1 MRHII
6 LLAQLLLIVLLLIS
20 KSFAQ
25 TGNEGEV
32 IKPDTVIITET
43 NIKVQEDILSVEK
56 DSVPRIV
63 IELTPKFA
71 SHYIN
76 NLLKQDDLWRDQKSE
91 FKNALIRLSN
101 NYFEPF
107 DSVKNRLTRFPFESI
122 EIKSASIVHKD
133 TIPIRWLNRP
143 YFIVDTVTLDK
154 DPIIKQKTIVMRVI
168 DPLSAPIVA
177 KMPDMKDRVE
187 SMLQATDTILE
198 TIIDYKYLESK
209 KIKIHKVTDDGIT
222 PSIAPR
228 GRSYS
233 TKFIADSSKIVITKI
248 SRAFVANKES
258 PFYIVPN
265 EKMPDSLHIAIN
277 TLLEYTNKRDSIF
290 LQIKD
295 SRGRRRPV
303 WLTDGREGLFRYWVK
318 NSKNDSVTVWIGN
331 PSKSELSIILD
342 EDVNVEQ
349 VEKRMIDDFPFTTLK
364 PDRTLV
370 KVTPLKEIPIFWNYG
385 LLSSYALNGNY
396 LSNWARG
403 GESSVS
409 SMLDI
414 SGKADYNNKEAKMK
428 WTNSGRLRYGTTW
441 TEKYKEFR
449 SNVDILEFN
458 SQFNNVIR
466 EKLDFSSVFY
476 MRTQV
481 ARGYSYP
488 ANAEPIVVSKFLN
501 PGSFTIGAGF
511 EYKPNKKTG
520 INFSVLSYRNT
531 FVLDTA
537 LINQKAYGIEGDKR
551 TRHEMGGQLVVRN
564 STTIFKDMEITN
576 SVRLFSNYLKSP
588 KNVDVDWE
596 MGLEKHISWYFKIR
610 LRLHLIY
617 DDDILFPVKLP
628 DGNEIKVP
636 KTQFN
641 PFLGLTLAFKI

>member
-1 MRHII
+1 MKQLKLFAK
-6 LLAQLLLIVLLLIS
+6 LLFVGLLLIS
-20 KSFAQ
+20 RSFAQ
-25 TGNEGEV
+25 SETEAKV
-32 IKPDTVIITET
+32 KPDSIITEV
-43 NIKVQEDILSVEK
+43 IEKKIEVGVIVPEK
-56 DSVPRIV
+56 DSIQQSV
-63 IELTPKFA
+63 IEFSPKLA
-71 SHYIN
+71 SDYIK
-76 NLLKQDDLWRDQKSE
+76 NLLGQEGLWRDHKSDY
-91 FKNALIRLSN
+91 KQSLIRLTN

-107 DSVKNRLTRFPFESI
+107 DSVKNRLTRFPYESI
-122 EIKSASIVHKD
+122 EIKKSNIVHLD

-143 YFIVDTVTLDK
+143 YFILDTVTLDK
-154 DPIIKQKTIVMRVI
+154 DPIIKQKTIVLHVI
-168 DPLSAPIVA
+168 DPLSASIVA
-177 KMPDMKDRVE
+177 KMPEVKDRVE
-187 SMLQATDTILE
+187 SIIHSKDTILE

-209 KIKIHKVTDDGIT
+209 KIKVYKVSENGIT
-222 PSIAPR
+222 PSLFPR
-228 GRSYS
+228 NRNYS
-233 TKFIADSSKIVITKI
+233 TRFIADSTKIVISKT

-258 PFYIVPN
+258 PFYIVSSEN
-265 EKMPDSLHIAIN
+265 MPDSLQSAIS
-277 TLLEYTNKRDSIF
+277 TLLSYTNKRDSIY

-295 SRGRRRPV
+295 NRGRKKPI

-331 PSKSELSIILD
+331 PSKTELSIILD

-349 VEKRMIDDFPFTTLK
+349 IEKKMIDDLPFTTIK
-364 PDRTLV
+364 PERTLV
-370 KVTPLKEIPIFWNYG
+370 KIPPLKEIPIYWNYG
-385 LLSSYALNGNY
+385 LISSYTLNGNY

-481 ARGYSYP
+481 AKGYSYP

-511 EYKPNKKTG
+511 EYKPNKNTG
-520 INFSVLSYRNT
+520 INFSVLSYRST

-537 LINQKAYGIEGDKR
+537 LINQKAYGIDADKR

-588 KNVDVDWE
+588 KNMDVDWE

-641 PFLGLTLAFKI
+641 PFVGLTLAFKI